1 MQNKK
6 RELKVVLVISKTE
19 IADTTFKTV
28 EYENLSYQSN
38 NIPSVKGSTASKPLL
53 RTILGDGG
61 KLTYMGNCR
70 LSYNTYYTQNLLI
83 HIPVDLTN
91 FKLRTFEIWL

>member
-19 IADTTFKTV
+19 VADTTFKTV

-61 KLTYMGNCR
+61 KHIWVTVA
-70 LSYNTYYTQNLLI
+70 SVII
-83 HIPVDLTN
+83 HII
-91 FKLRTFEIWL
+91 LRIS